1 MKNVQSWGRRR
12 RRRSIT
18 ADDKKFL
25 TNNTELHREI
35 IVESISRLNDNDV
48 NQQEKLLAE
57 QQQQQMYCATKTT
70 MIIGIIT
77 LFMLQVRFDRNSMNP
92 ESINHT
98 WFLFLNLG
106 HYYWINISMLFDLSS
121 NTIIIVDII
130 DIQC

>member
-48 NQQEKLLAE
+48 SQQEKLLAE
-57 QQQQQMYCATKTT
+57 QQQMYCATKTT

-77 LFMLQVRFDRNSMNP
+77 LFMLQVRF
-92 ESINHT
+92 
-98 WFLFLNLG
+98 
-106 HYYWINISMLFDLSS
+106 
-121 NTIIIVDII
+121 
-130 DIQC
+130 